1 MTDELDTG
9 GSRDEERVE
18 QEAAAVQDLGLQ
30 KAREIVDILEAKKG
44 EDILLLDLI
53 GECSFTDYFVLCTGP
68 SERTLKALAEE
79 VRKKMKEDFDRFA
92 DVEGEAES
100 GWLLLDYGDVVV
112 HLFSAAVRQYYALED
127 LWEGGQ
133 VLVSLK

>member
-1 MTDELDTG
+1 MSD
-9 GSRDEERVE
+9 
-18 QEAAAVQDLGLQ
+18 QDFGLE
-30 KAREIVDILEAKKG
+30 KARAIVDILEAKKG

-53 GECSFTDYFVLCTGP
+53 GECSFTDYFVLCSGP

-79 VRKKMKEDFDRFA
+79 VRTKMKEDFDRVA
-92 DVEGEAES
+92 AIEGDAES
-100 GWLLLDYGDVVV
+100 GWILLDYGDVVL
-112 HLFSAAVRQYYALED
+112 HLFSEAVRHYYALED